1 MKILFYSVDK
11 HISVGSYRIWSHD
24 LNKYML
30 ECGFDSSQNIVP
42 DINNNEQLQK
52 ADVIIFP
59 KNVTEE
65 GVNLIRKT
73 YPDKLLGATNTAAD
87 APKLNCDFVIV
98 GSLEEKASL
107 SQYENVFYF
116 PLIERMYQPEEMYK
130 KHEQKDNL
138 VIGFHGNYSHISKL
152 GLQNKAILTAIKEFS
167 EEQKVILKII
177 TTPEAQLPSI
187 NNLPRWTTTIKTWD
201 YNTIIND
208 LIECDIGIVP
218 NVGYLSLNDLS
229 NPEKNHN
236 KGYFPSDYLIRLKNK
251 SNAGRCFV
259 FHQLGI
265 PVITDLTPSN
275 FHIMGSGECGHIV
288 SNRQGWLNAF
298 RDLADHK
305 KRQTIADRA
314 KEEFDRL
321 YNPHDWAK
329 KLYKQIEGIKR

>member
-107 SQYENVFYF
+107 SQF
-116 PLIERMYQPEEMYK
+116 M
-130 KHEQKDNL
+130 
-138 VIGFHGNYSHISKL
+138 
-152 GLQNKAILTAIKEFS
+152 
-167 EEQKVILKII
+167 
-177 TTPEAQLPSI
+177 
-187 NNLPRWTTTIKTWD
+187 
-201 YNTIIND
+201 
-208 LIECDIGIVP
+208 
-218 NVGYLSLNDLS
+218 
-229 NPEKNHN
+229 
-236 KGYFPSDYLIRLKNK
+236 
-251 SNAGRCFV
+251 
-259 FHQLGI
+259 
-265 PVITDLTPSN
+265 VITL
-275 FHIMGSGECGHIV
+275 I
-288 SNRQGWLNAF
+288 
-298 RDLADHK
+298 
-305 KRQTIADRA
+305 
-314 KEEFDRL
+314 
-321 YNPHDWAK
+321 
-329 KLYKQIEGIKR
+329 